1 LVAPGTS
8 FTRRIVARLGLV
20 YKIFDGHKSRSD
32 ARLPPCVGS
41 QHPTLLRV
49 FASVETMTMSTDLH
63 QSGAEAFVKRL
74 AELGIDTLFA
84 NAGTDFPSIVEA
96 ISKLAATGAKPIR
109 SIAVPHENLA
119 IAMAYGHYLMSGRP
133 QAIMLHV
140 NVGTAN
146 AVCMLMNAYR
156 ERIPLIVVAGRT
168 PFTETG
174 SMASRSLFIHWSQEM
189 FDQAGLVRETVKWDY
204 EVTTPAQI
212 YPALDRALSLANS
225 DPKGPVYLMLPREVL
240 AEQVPPEGKPRAPQ
254 VPTRRLNADPAAID
268 EAAKILSRAQ
278 KPLVITAS
286 LGHNAA
292 AVAALAS
299 LAERFAVPVISHV
312 PKSLCLP
319 TDHPMHMGFAP
330 GRFVAEAD
338 AIVVLEC
345 DVPWIPKDTTPPKHC
360 KVIHMGLDPLFA
372 RYGIRNFPCDLAIP
386 GDPALSLPILT
397 EALGQRK
404 MDKEQVEQ
412 RRGRLDAIHES
423 RRAQLDA
430 QYARFS
436 DQTPIHP
443 IALTRAIDRI
453 KGDAVIIN
461 ELGVQIDHLNLTA
474 PGSYFQQSSAG
485 GLGWGL
491 GAALGV
497 KLAAPERFVVAVVGD
512 GSYMFGNP
520 TPAHYIARAYDL
532 PVLFV
537 VNNNHGWA
545 SVRSETRAMYPDG
558 YGAHANRMP
567 LVGLEPSPRFETVVT
582 ASDGY
587 GERVERPEQLMPAL
601 ERAVHAV
608 KIERR
613 QALVNVVCQ
622 MV

>member
-1 LVAPGTS
+1 
-8 FTRRIVARLGLV
+8 
-20 YKIFDGHKSRSD
+20 
-32 ARLPPCVGS
+32 
-41 QHPTLLRV
+41 
-49 FASVETMTMSTDLH
+49 MSTDSY
-63 QSGAEAFVKRL
+63 QSGADAFIERL
-74 AELGIDTLFA
+74 SELGIDTLFA
-84 NAGTDFPSIVEA
+84 NAGTDFPPIVEA
-96 ISKLAATGAKPIR
+96 ISRASAGGTRIR
-109 SIAVPHENLA
+109 AIAVPHENLA
-119 IAMAYGHYLMSGRP
+119 VAMAYGHYLMSGRP
-133 QAIMLHV
+133 QALMLHV

-156 ERIPLIVVAGRT
+156 ERIPLLVAAGRT
-168 PFTETG
+168 PFTEIG
-174 SMASRSLFIHWSQEM
+174 SLASRSLFIHWSQEM

-212 YPALDRALSLANS
+212 RPAVDRALSLANS

-240 AEQVPPEGKPRAPQ
+240 ADSVPLGNMPQAPQ
-254 VPTRRLNADPAAID
+254 VPTRPIGADPAAID
-268 EAAKILSRAQ
+268 EAAAILARAQ

-286 LGHNAA
+286 LGQNPT
-292 AVAALAS
+292 AVVALAR
-299 LAERFAVPVISHV
+299 LAERFAIPVVSHV

-330 GRFVAEAD
+330 ARFVAEAD
-338 AIVVLEC
+338 AIIVLEC
-345 DVPWIPKDTTPPKHC
+345 DVPWIPKDTSPPTHC

-386 GDPALSLPILT
+386 GDPTLSLPMLVG
-397 EALGQRK
+397 ALDRCII
-404 MDKEQVEQ
+404 DKNEVEQ
-412 RRGRLDAIHES
+412 RRRSLTVIRES
-423 RRAQLDA
+423 RRAQLDE
-430 QYARFS
+430 QYARVR

-461 ELGVQIDHLNLTA
+461 ELGVRIDHLNLTA
-474 PGSYFQQSSAG
+474 HRSYFQQSAAG

-497 KLAAPERFVVAVVGD
+497 KLAASDRFVIAVVGD

-520 TPAHYIARAYDL
+520 TPAHYIAQAYDL

-537 VNNNHGWA
+537 VNNNRGWA

-558 YGAHANRMP
+558 YSSRGNQMP
-567 LVGLEPSPRFETVVT
+567 LVDLQPSPRFETVVT

-587 GERVERPEQLMPAL
+587 GERVERPEQLAPAL

-608 KIERR
+608 KIEKR
-613 QALVNVVCQ
+613 QALVNIVSQ